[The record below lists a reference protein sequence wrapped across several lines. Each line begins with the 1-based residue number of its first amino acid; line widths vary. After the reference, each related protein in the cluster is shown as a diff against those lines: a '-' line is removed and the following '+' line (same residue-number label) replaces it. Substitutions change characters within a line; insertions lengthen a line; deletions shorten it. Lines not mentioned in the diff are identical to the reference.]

1 VSKEER
7 SQQNKDYQRNLKL
20 KEAARKNLI
29 DVERVQEEWKRAQEI
44 VVVEYEQ
51 ARRGDIVKV
60 YFSNQ
65 LLFELEKLNEK
76 YSLKNQSDS
85 VFKMDLANPLSS
97 IVKLVESKKIVK
109 ILICD
114 RSYRMSNT
122 ESFVR
127 RNGEQPIDQT

>member
-1 VSKEER
+1 
-7 SQQNKDYQRNLKL
+7 
-20 KEAARKNLI
+20 
-29 DVERVQEEWKRAQEI
+29 
-44 VVVEYEQ
+44 VVEYEQ